1 MASVVEDELEYESD
15 PEDSKM
21 SLIARRREASDDED
35 EEDGRDLGEI
45 GERVERDGRDLRER
59 ERDGREMRERVERV
73 SESES
78 EGAVEEYDDE
88 SDEFDEEEVERDEEV
103 EVEERESEVKVVG
116 GVEDGG
122 EEFSGEKGEE
132 VVGEEKIEKKENE
145 PFAVPTAG
153 AFYMHDD
160 RFRDGSG
167 GRGGGRHRRN
177 LGGRN
182 LWESKDDRKWGH
194 DKFEEMSTQERHYGE
209 GRKASRGR
217 NRGRGKIQ
225 GEERGYA
232 RGSRPKTFNN
242 SNQNNAPN
250 NQNSRLQSNSPK
262 NVNSAP
268 KNPNNVP
275 KGVRG
280 RGPRRY
286 QSYWNEVPI
295 QNKQHGKSVERG
307 HYATSAKVS
316 ERPLTVESDQISAKR
331 HLSSSLNSA
340 SPPFYPSASSKKENS
355 AAQKRDGPA
364 APLHQNLQSSVT
376 DESFSRSAEKNLAD
390 VVGMNKLYI
399 NNPAPT
405 HTGKPFTSSQLQVPV
420 SSWTNSSQY
429 PHSRVQGRVQTPMEK
444 MAYQSTPQNQV
455 NRVSNSSQHRT
466 GSQAPTQT
474 RQGSIQTSGRQLGQ
488 RNQASL
494 SPDSALAT
502 NSFEFRETKFPQ
514 ESTKSN
520 IGKGK
525 SVEGNGRGSF
535 SYGGAQVIGGSG
547 GLASSHGDG
556 NFSGMPTF
564 LPVMQFGGQH
574 PGGIGVP
581 AVGMAFPG
589 YVNNPGS
596 GNSEMTWL
604 PVLAGPAGAL
614 GASYNSPYLSVDGT
628 YHSRPSGQVSSL
640 AGASSKENNVNK
652 TSNGLIPSEKQEI
665 VTDEF
670 GPRQNKPRRY
680 TEMKFDQ

>member
-15 PEDSKM
+15 PEESKM
-21 SLIARRREASDDED
+21 SLIARRRVASDDED
-35 EEDGRDLGEI
+35 EEDERDERDM
-45 GERVERDGRDLRER
+45 GERVERD

-88 SDEFDEEEVERDEEV
+88 SEEFDEEEVERDDEV
-103 EVEERESEVKVVG
+103 EVEEGESEVKVVG
-116 GVEDGG
+116 EGDGGG
-122 EEFSGEKGEE
+122 EEFSGEKVEEQGEE
-132 VVGEEKIEKKENE
+132 VVGEEKTEKKENE

-242 SNQNNAPN
+242 GNQNNAPN
-250 NQNSRLQSNSPK
+250 NQTSRLQNNSPK
-262 NVNSAP
+262 NLNSAP

-295 QNKQHGKSVERG
+295 QNKQHGKSADRG
-307 HYATSAKVS
+307 HYATSTKVS

-331 HLSSSLNSA
+331 HVSSSLNSA
-340 SPPFYPSASSKKENS
+340 SPPFYPSASSKKEIS
-355 AAQKRDGPA
+355 ATQKRDGPA
-364 APLHQNLQSSVT
+364 APLHRNLQSSVT
-376 DESFSRSAEKNLAD
+376 EESFSSSTEKNLAD
-390 VVGMNKLYI
+390 VGMNKLYI
-399 NNPAPT
+399 DNSAST
-405 HTGKPFTSSQLQVPV
+405 HTGKPSTSSQLQVPV

-429 PHSRVQGRVQTPMEK
+429 PHSRVQGRVQNPMEK
-444 MAYQSTPQNQV
+444 MAYQTTPQNQV
-455 NRVSNSSQHRT
+455 NRVSNPSQHRN
-466 GSQAPTQT
+466 GQKAPTQT
-474 RQGSIQTSGRQLGQ
+474 RQGSVQTSGRQLGQ
-488 RNQASL
+488 RIQASL
-494 SPDSALAT
+494 SPDSALTT
-502 NSFEFRETKFPQ
+502 NSFEFRETKSPQ
-514 ESTKSN
+514 ESSKSN
-520 IGKGK
+520 TALIGKGK

-535 SYGGAQVIGGSG
+535 SFGGAQVIGASG
-547 GLASSHGDG
+547 ALASSHGDV
-556 NFSGMPTF
+556 NFPGMPTF

-628 YHSRPSGQVSSL
+628 YNSRPTGQVSSL

-652 TSNGLIPSEKQEI
+652 TSNGLMPSQKQDI